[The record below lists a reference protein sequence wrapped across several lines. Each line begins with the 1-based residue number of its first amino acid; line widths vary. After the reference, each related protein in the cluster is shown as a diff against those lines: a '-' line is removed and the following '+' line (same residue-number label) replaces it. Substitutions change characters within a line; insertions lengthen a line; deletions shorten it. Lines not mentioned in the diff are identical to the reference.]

1 MFHTELPVLR
11 LRLHTLS
18 EVVHRFVLV
27 EATRTFSNKP
37 KDLVFEREV
46 KHDQELA
53 AFLSQVEHVIVDD
66 LPATQ
71 GEGSAW
77 DREYF
82 QLNAIVRG
90 TARALPHDLIVVSD
104 VDEIPDPHV
113 INLLRSCNGW
123 DISGPSAAIH
133 RIFEAPLRPS

>member
-71 GEGSAW
+71 GEGSEW

-82 QLNAIVRG
+82 QLNAIFEGLCVRCPM
-90 TARALPHDLIVVSD
+90 TS
-104 VDEIPDPHV
+104 
-113 INLLRSCNGW
+113 S
-123 DISGPSAAIH
+123 SSAMSM
-133 RIFEAPLRPS
+133 RFRTRMS